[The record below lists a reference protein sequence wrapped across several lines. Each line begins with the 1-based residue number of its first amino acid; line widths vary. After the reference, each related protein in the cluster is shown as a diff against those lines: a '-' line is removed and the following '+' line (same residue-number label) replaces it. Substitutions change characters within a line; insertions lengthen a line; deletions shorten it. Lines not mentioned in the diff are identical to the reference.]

1 LRANDEGASL
11 GKELEAVEEKR
22 RKNMRL
28 DHMSLNPV
36 QEASASAPPV
46 LASPSAPAAAGA
58 AAAADTNPPR
68 FRAPLVPLLPC
79 VGILMN
85 FYLVSTMSFMG
96 LLLLFSF
103 IGLCVLAYFPYAYSH
118 AASRTGWSRVKES
131 RAVRILLSTGEFRE
145 KQRWTRMRS
154 NSI

>member
-1 LRANDEGASL
+1 MRANDEGASL
-11 GKELEAVEEKR
+11 GKELEAAEEKR

-28 DHMSLNPV
+28 DHMSLDPL

-46 LASPSAPAAAGA
+46 LASPSAPATAG
-58 AAAADTNPPR
+58 AAADTNPPR

-79 VGILMN
+79 VGISLN
-85 FYLVSTMSFMG
+85 FYLVSTMSSMG

-103 IGLCVLAYFPYAYSH
+103 IGLCVVGYFPYAYSH